1 MRMADTA
8 EEEMHRY
15 FDRLVRNRTAN
26 FGNAAEAVKYFNQVR
41 INQGARLRRQGNY
54 TRYDLY
60 LFTFEDMKIR

>member
-1 MRMADTA
+1 MTEAA
-8 EEEMHRY
+8 EEEMHRF
-15 FDRLVRNRTAN
+15 FDRLVRNRTSN

-54 TRYDLY
+54 TRDDLY